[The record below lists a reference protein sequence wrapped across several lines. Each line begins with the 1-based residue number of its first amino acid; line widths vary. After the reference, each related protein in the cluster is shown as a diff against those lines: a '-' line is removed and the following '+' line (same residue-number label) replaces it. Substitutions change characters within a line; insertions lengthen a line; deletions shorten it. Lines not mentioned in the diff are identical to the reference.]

1 VATDEEHKKLFND
14 IQVIVAD
21 DLPMVPIFNGPTW
34 FQYSTKRFTGW
45 VTDKEPVMNP
55 ENHDN
60 NRMRLVHLLRLKPV
74 E

>member
-1 VATDEEHKKLFND
+1 MVSSVRRSCGQFAVSATSSPE
-14 IQVIVAD
+14 V
-21 DLPMVPIFNGPTW
+21 FNGPTW